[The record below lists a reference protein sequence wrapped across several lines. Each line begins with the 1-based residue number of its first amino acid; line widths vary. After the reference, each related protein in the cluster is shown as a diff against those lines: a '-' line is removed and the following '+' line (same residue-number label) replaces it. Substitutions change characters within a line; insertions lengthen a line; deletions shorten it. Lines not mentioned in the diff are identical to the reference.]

1 MDDFPVRIAELLE
14 SVAKKVRSM
23 TIDRIAGW
31 TKWAAAGVVLF
42 ALVSILVV
50 FLLIGM
56 FRLLGELIDVEWAYA
71 IVGGLFVVLGMFL
84 WSKRRPK
91 TLSKD

>member
-14 SVAKKVRSM
+14 SVATKVRSM
-23 TIDRIAGW
+23 TVDRVAGW
-31 TKWAAAGVVLF
+31 AKWTAAGVVLLMLGF
-42 ALVSILVV
+42 ILVV
-50 FLLIGM
+50 FLLIGI
-56 FRLLGELIDVEWAYA
+56 FRLLGELIDIEWAYA

-91 TLSKD
+91 TLSED